1 MASGDRFV
9 SFKAGRDRRDDSFFF
24 YRAGYR
30 MAGREERQK
39 KSHQKIILLL
49 IFLVVGDT
57 CVWIRS
63 RLHVHNQKLE
73 DATYLSRDFL
83 GHTEIL
89 NRCLSICW
97 FFTQCNVMWF
107 WSLNAYLNT
116 VFILKLYCL
125 KCVSENR
132 NGLFGFVTVCT
143 VFYAGPI
150 INFCGLSVTCEEK
163 KWWCGLAPKKC
174 VVKA

>member
-1 MASGDRFV
+1 M
-9 SFKAGRDRRDDSFFF
+9 
-24 YRAGYR
+24 Y
-30 MAGREERQK
+30 
-39 KSHQKIILLL
+39 LL
-49 IFLVVGDT
+49 ILSLLMYT

-89 NRCLSICW
+89 NRCLPICC
-97 FFTQCNVMWF
+97 FFIQCNVMWF
-107 WSLNAYLNT
+107 WSLNAYLNM
-116 VFILKLYCL
+116 VFILKLYCP
-125 KCVSENR
+125 KCVSENK

-150 INFCGLSVTCEEK
+150 IIFCGLSLTCEEK
-163 KWWCGLAPKKC
+163 KTMMWVGPKKNVWSKPKQHQKNVC
-174 VVKA
+174 TSLVICGWA